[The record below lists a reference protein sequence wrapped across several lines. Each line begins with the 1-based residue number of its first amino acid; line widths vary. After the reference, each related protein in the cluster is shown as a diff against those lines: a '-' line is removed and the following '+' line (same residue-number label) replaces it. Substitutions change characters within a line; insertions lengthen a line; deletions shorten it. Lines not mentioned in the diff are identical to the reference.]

1 MDEYL
6 MVRQDRRELDG
17 ETVAL
22 LLDELDGN
30 MVVLPDRINL
40 WRGQ

>member
-1 MDEYL
+1 
-6 MVRQDRRELDG
+6 MVRQGRRELDG

-30 MVVLPDRINL
+30 MVVLPDGINL
-40 WRGQ
+40 